1 MKGEF
6 MSCIF
11 KIKEGLNSFTNTEKK
26 LANYIL
32 KNKEEV
38 VNLSAQELSD
48 KADISPAAVVRFS
61 KTLGYKGFTALK
73 VDLAKDRDEREN
85 DTSVIISAE
94 DSIKD
99 IIRKVKVSNTSSID
113 ETIGLLNI
121 DTINSVVEAMINAKR
136 IYLFGIGASGL
147 VAMDLQQKLLR
158 INKNTLYQMDSHTQI
173 ASSVHIEEGDVA
185 IGISY
190 SGETNEVNIPLKIAK
205 EKGATTIAI
214 TRYNKNSLSKLV
226 DYSIYL
232 PNDEKEL
239 RVGAITSRID
249 ALTIIDILYL
259 GVAKSDFERTKND
272 IRKTRDVINSIK

>member
-1 MKGEF
+1 MKGEI

-11 KIKEGLNSFTNTEKK
+11 KIKEGFNSFTNTEKK

-85 DTSVIISAE
+85 DTSVIISE
-94 DSIKD
+94 DDSIND

-113 ETIGLLNI
+113 ETIGLLNV
-121 DTINSVVEAMINAKR
+121 DTINNIVEAMVNAKR
-136 IYLFGIGASGL
+136 IYLFGIGASGI

-158 INKNTLYQMDSHTQI
+158 INKNSLYQMDPHTQI
-173 ASSVHIEEGDVA
+173 SSSVHITNEDVA

-190 SGETNEVNIPLKIAK
+190 SGETKEINTPLKIAK
-205 EKGATTIAI
+205 ENGAKTIAI
-214 TRYNKNSLSKLV
+214 TRYNKNSLSKIA
-226 DYSIYL
+226 DYSVYL
-232 PNDEKEL
+232 PNDEKDL

-249 ALTIIDILYL
+249 ALTIVDILYL
-259 GVAKSDFERTKND
+259 GVAKNDFERTKRD
-272 IRKTRDVINSIK
+272 IKKTRDIINRIK

>member
-1 MKGEF
+1 MKGEI

-11 KIKEGLNSFTNTEKK
+11 KIKEGFNSFTNTEKK

-85 DTSVIISAE
+85 DTSVIISE
-94 DSIKD
+94 SDSIND

-113 ETIGLLNI
+113 ETIGLLNV
-121 DTINSVVEAMINAKR
+121 DTINNIVEAMVNAKR
-136 IYLFGIGASGL
+136 IYLFGIGASGI

-158 INKNTLYQMDSHTQI
+158 INKNSLYQMDPHTQI
-173 ASSVHIEEGDVA
+173 SSSVHITNEDVA

-190 SGETNEVNIPLKIAK
+190 SGETKEVNTPLKIAK
-205 EKGATTIAI
+205 ENGAKTIAI
-214 TRYNKNSLSKLV
+214 TRYNKNSLSKIA
-226 DYSIYL
+226 DYSVYL
-232 PNDEKEL
+232 PNDEKDL

-249 ALTIIDILYL
+249 ALTIVDILYL
-259 GVAKSDFERTKND
+259 GVAKNDFERTKRD
-272 IRKTRDVINSIK
+272 IKKTRDIINRIK

>member
-1 MKGEF
+1 MKGEI

-11 KIKEGLNSFTNTEKK
+11 KIKEGFNSFTNTEKK

-85 DTSVIISAE
+85 DTSVIISE
-94 DSIKD
+94 DDSIND

-113 ETIGLLNI
+113 ETIGLLNV
-121 DTINSVVEAMINAKR
+121 DTINNIVEAMVNAKR
-136 IYLFGIGASGL
+136 IYLFGIGASGI

-158 INKNTLYQMDSHTQI
+158 INKNSLYQMDPHTQI
-173 ASSVHIEEGDVA
+173 SSSVHITDEDVA

-190 SGETNEVNIPLKIAK
+190 SGETKEVNTPLKIAK
-205 EKGATTIAI
+205 ENGAKTIAI
-214 TRYNKNSLSKLV
+214 TRYNKNSLSKIA
-226 DYSIYL
+226 DYSVYL
-232 PNDEKEL
+232 PNDEKDL

-249 ALTIIDILYL
+249 ALTIVDILYL
-259 GVAKSDFERTKND
+259 GVAKNDFERTKRD
-272 IRKTRDVINSIK
+272 IKKTRDIINRIK

>member
-1 MKGEF
+1 MKGEI

-11 KIKEGLNSFTNTEKK
+11 KIKEGFNSFTNTEKK

-85 DTSVIISAE
+85 DTSVIISE
-94 DSIKD
+94 NDSIND

-113 ETIGLLNI
+113 ETIGLLNV
-121 DTINSVVEAMINAKR
+121 DTINNIVEAMVNAKR
-136 IYLFGIGASGL
+136 IYLFGIGASGI

-158 INKNTLYQMDSHTQI
+158 INKNSLYQMDPHTQI
-173 ASSVHIEEGDVA
+173 SSSVHITDEDVA

-190 SGETNEVNIPLKIAK
+190 SGETKEVNTPLKIAK
-205 EKGATTIAI
+205 ENGAKTIAI
-214 TRYNKNSLSKLV
+214 TRYNKNSLSKIA
-226 DYSIYL
+226 DYSVYL
-232 PNDEKEL
+232 PNDEKDL

-249 ALTIIDILYL
+249 ALTIVDILYL
-259 GVAKSDFERTKND
+259 GVAKNDFERTKRD
-272 IRKTRDVINSIK
+272 IKKTRDIINRIK

>member
-1 MKGEF
+1 

-11 KIKEGLNSFTNTEKK
+11 KIKEGFNSFTNTEKK

-73 VDLAKDRDEREN
+73 VDLAKERDEREN
-85 DTSVIISAE
+85 DTSVIISAD

-99 IIRKVKVSNTSSID
+99 IIRKVKVSNTSSIE

-121 DTINSVVEAMINAKR
+121 DVIKVAVEAMVNANR

-158 INKNTLYQMDSHTQI
+158 INKNTLYQMDPHTQI
-173 ASSVHIEEGDVA
+173 ASSVHIEDADVA

-190 SGETNEVNIPLKIAK
+190 SGETNEVNVPLKIAR
-205 EKGATTIAI
+205 ENGAKTIAI
-214 TRYNKNSLSKLV
+214 TRYNKTSLSKIA
-226 DYSIYL
+226 DYTIYL
-232 PNDEKEL
+232 PNDEKDL

-259 GVAKSDFERTKND
+259 GVAKNNFERTKND
-272 IRKTRDVINSIK
+272 IKRTRDIIEKVKK

>member
-1 MKGEF
+1 

-11 KIKEGLNSFTNTEKK
+11 KIKEGFNSFTNTEKK

-85 DTSVIISAE
+85 DTSVIISE
-94 DSIKD
+94 DDSIND

-113 ETIGLLNI
+113 ETIGLLNV
-121 DTINSVVEAMINAKR
+121 DTISNIIEAMVNAKR
-136 IYLFGIGASGL
+136 IYLFGIGASGI

-158 INKNTLYQMDSHTQI
+158 INKNSLYQMDPHTQI
-173 ASSVHIEEGDVA
+173 SSSVHITDEDVA

-190 SGETNEVNIPLKIAK
+190 SGETKEVNTPLKIAK
-205 EKGATTIAI
+205 ENGAKTIAI
-214 TRYNKNSLSKLV
+214 TRYNKNSLSKLA
-226 DYSIYL
+226 DYTVYL
-232 PNDEKEL
+232 PNDEKDL

-249 ALTIIDILYL
+249 ALTIVDILYL
-259 GVAKSDFERTKND
+259 GVAKNDFERTKRD
-272 IRKTRDVINSIK
+272 IKKTRDIINSIK

>member
-1 MKGEF
+1 

-11 KIKEGLNSFTNTEKK
+11 KIKEGFNSFTNTEKK

-85 DTSVIISAE
+85 DTSVIISE
-94 DSIKD
+94 SDSIND

-113 ETIGLLNI
+113 ETIGLLNV
-121 DTINSVVEAMINAKR
+121 DTINNIVEAMVNAKR
-136 IYLFGIGASGL
+136 IYLFGIGASGI

-158 INKNTLYQMDSHTQI
+158 INKNSLYQMDPHTQI
-173 ASSVHIEEGDVA
+173 SSSVHITNEDVA

-190 SGETNEVNIPLKIAK
+190 SGETKEVNTPLKIAK
-205 EKGATTIAI
+205 ENGAKTIAI
-214 TRYNKNSLSKLV
+214 TRYNKNSLSKIA
-226 DYSIYL
+226 DYSVYL
-232 PNDEKEL
+232 PNDEKDL

-249 ALTIIDILYL
+249 ALTIVDILYL
-259 GVAKSDFERTKND
+259 GVAKNDFERTKRD
-272 IRKTRDVINSIK
+272 IKKTRDIINRIK

>member
-1 MKGEF
+1 MKGEI

-11 KIKEGLNSFTNTEKK
+11 KIKEGFNSFTNTEKK

-85 DTSVIISAE
+85 DTSVIINE
-94 DSIKD
+94 DDSIND

-113 ETIGLLNI
+113 ETIGLLNV
-121 DTINSVVEAMINAKR
+121 DTINNIVEAMVNAKR
-136 IYLFGIGASGL
+136 IYLFGIGASGI

-158 INKNTLYQMDSHTQI
+158 INKNSLYQMDPHTQI
-173 ASSVHIEEGDVA
+173 SSSVHITNEDVA

-190 SGETNEVNIPLKIAK
+190 SGETKEVNTPLKIAK
-205 EKGATTIAI
+205 ENGAKTIAI
-214 TRYNKNSLSKLV
+214 TRYNKNSLSKIA
-226 DYSIYL
+226 DYSVYL
-232 PNDEKEL
+232 PNDEKDL

-249 ALTIIDILYL
+249 ALTIVDILYL
-259 GVAKSDFERTKND
+259 GVAKNDFERTKRD
-272 IRKTRDVINSIK
+272 IKKTRDIINRIK

>member
-1 MKGEF
+1 

-11 KIKEGLNSFTNTEKK
+11 KIKEGFNSFTNTEKK

-73 VDLAKDRDEREN
+73 VDLAKERDEKEN
-85 DTSVIISAE
+85 DTSVIISAD

-99 IIRKVKVSNTSSID
+99 IIRKVKVSNTSSIE

-121 DTINSVVEAMINAKR
+121 DVIKLVVEAMVKAKR

-158 INKNTLYQMDSHTQI
+158 IDKNTLYQMDPHTQI
-173 ASSVHIEEGDVA
+173 SSSVHIEDTDVA

-190 SGETNEVNIPLKIAK
+190 SGETNEVNIPLKIAR
-205 EKGATTIAI
+205 ENGAKTIAI
-214 TRYNKNSLSKLV
+214 TRYNKNSLSKIA
-226 DYSIYL
+226 DHTIYL
-232 PNDEKEL
+232 PNDEKDL

-259 GVAKSDFERTKND
+259 GVAKNNFEKTKND
-272 IRKTRDVINSIK
+272 IKRTRDIIEKVKK

>member
-1 MKGEF
+1 MKGEI

-11 KIKEGLNSFTNTEKK
+11 KIKEGFNSFTNTEKK

-85 DTSVIISAE
+85 DTSVIISE
-94 DSIKD
+94 DDSIND

-113 ETIGLLNI
+113 ETIGLLNV
-121 DTINSVVEAMINAKR
+121 DTINNIVEAMVNAKR
-136 IYLFGIGASGL
+136 IYLFGIGASGI

-158 INKNTLYQMDSHTQI
+158 INKNSLYQMDPHTQI
-173 ASSVHIEEGDVA
+173 SSSVHITNEDVA

-190 SGETNEVNIPLKIAK
+190 SGETKEVNTPLKIAK
-205 EKGATTIAI
+205 ENGAKTIAI
-214 TRYNKNSLSKLV
+214 TRYNKNSLSKIA
-226 DYSIYL
+226 DYSVYL
-232 PNDEKEL
+232 PNDEKDL

-249 ALTIIDILYL
+249 ALTIVDILYL
-259 GVAKSDFERTKND
+259 GVAKNDFERTKRD
-272 IRKTRDVINSIK
+272 IKKTRDIINRIK

>member
-1 MKGEF
+1 

-11 KIKEGLNSFTNTEKK
+11 KIKEGFNSFTNTEKK

-85 DTSVIISAE
+85 DTSVIISAD

-113 ETIGLLNI
+113 ETIGLLNV
-121 DTINSVVEAMINAKR
+121 DTINSIIEAMVNAKR
-136 IYLFGIGASGL
+136 IYLFGIGASGI

-158 INKNTLYQMDSHTQI
+158 INKNSLYQMDPHTQI
-173 ASSVHIEEGDVA
+173 SSAVHIEKGDIA

-190 SGETNEVNIPLKIAK
+190 SGETKEVNLPLRLAK
-205 EKGATTIAI
+205 ENGAETIAI
-214 TRYNKNSLSKLV
+214 TRYNKNSLSKIA
-226 DYSIYL
+226 DYTIYL
-232 PNDEKEL
+232 PNYEKEL

-259 GVAKSDFERTKND
+259 GIAKND
-272 IRKTRDVINSIK
+272 FGKTKEYIKTTRDIVHSIK

>member
-1 MKGEF
+1 MKGEI

-11 KIKEGLNSFTNTEKK
+11 KIKEGFNSFTNTEKK

-85 DTSVIISAE
+85 DTSVIISE
-94 DSIKD
+94 DDSIND

-113 ETIGLLNI
+113 ETIGLLNV
-121 DTINSVVEAMINAKR
+121 DTINNIVEAMVNAKR
-136 IYLFGIGASGL
+136 IYLFGIGASGI

-158 INKNTLYQMDSHTQI
+158 INKNSLYQMDPHTQI
-173 ASSVHIEEGDVA
+173 SSSVHITNEDVA

-190 SGETNEVNIPLKIAK
+190 SGETKEVNTPLKIAR
-205 EKGATTIAI
+205 ENGAKTIAI
-214 TRYNKNSLSKLV
+214 TRYNKNSLSKIA
-226 DYSIYL
+226 DYTVYL

-249 ALTIIDILYL
+249 ALTIVDILYL
-259 GVAKSDFERTKND
+259 GVAKNDFERTKRD
-272 IRKTRDVINSIK
+272 IKKTRDIINRIK

>member
-1 MKGEF
+1 MKGEI

-11 KIKEGLNSFTNTEKK
+11 KIKEGFNSFTNTEKK

-85 DTSVIISAE
+85 DTSVIISE
-94 DSIKD
+94 NDSIND

-113 ETIGLLNI
+113 ETIGLLNV
-121 DTINSVVEAMINAKR
+121 DTINNIVEAMVNAKR
-136 IYLFGIGASGL
+136 IYLFGIGASGI

-158 INKNTLYQMDSHTQI
+158 INKNSLYQMDPHTQI
-173 ASSVHIEEGDVA
+173 SSSVHITNEDVA

-190 SGETNEVNIPLKIAK
+190 SGETKEVNTPLKIAK
-205 EKGATTIAI
+205 ENGAKTIAI
-214 TRYNKNSLSKLV
+214 TRYNKNSLSKIA
-226 DYSIYL
+226 DYSVYL
-232 PNDEKEL
+232 PNDEKDL

-249 ALTIIDILYL
+249 ALTIVDILYL
-259 GVAKSDFERTKND
+259 GVAKNDFERTKRD
-272 IRKTRDVINSIK
+272 IKKTRDIINRIK